1 MIDEG
6 QRESKEIPKFK
17 YVQLKISFIKDENQT
32 NSEINK
38 KMMLQIIDV
47 SHKIL
52 YSESKAEQI
61 FLTLINAA
69 VSHELRNP
77 LSSLIGQIANMDT
90 CFDQFEVIINEIEDH
105 PIETIKLELQ
115 KIFKKFQKS
124 NKKLVS
130 ATKFI
135 DFFVHDI
142 LDYTILNRESKKF
155 KA

>member
-52 YSESKAEQI
+52 YSESKAE
-61 FLTLINAA
+61 
-69 VSHELRNP
+69 
-77 LSSLIGQIANMDT
+77 
-90 CFDQFEVIINEIEDH
+90 
-105 PIETIKLELQ
+105 
-115 KIFKKFQKS
+115 
-124 NKKLVS
+124 
-130 ATKFI
+130 
-135 DFFVHDI
+135 
-142 LDYTILNRESKKF
+142 
-155 KA
+155 